1 MIFIF
6 QSNCG
11 SVVNEIGREKKE
23 GESEKSGRSRGR
35 GSGSERVEENVLKL
49 LNQSTLELH
58 FVYGLL
64 CG

>member
-23 GESEKSGRSRGR
+23 GSEKSGRSRGR